1 MTKSATMYR
10 TGMRYEQSKSIMD
23 AAARYARAT
32 YAAHVEADA
41 LEDEALNAFLY
52 VDRVWEASRGASFTT
67 LLRRCLHNR
76 FSNLSRR
83 RARQYALGKAT
94 AKSISAL
101 HLTDELA
108 AFIPGAL
115 RVGDDSTAMLE
126 RIRPSISRVAYK
138 LACALL
144 IDDHLLPV
152 AREQLELTLATTKQ
166 LLAEIT
172 RAAFDCE
179 SEDALIERAR
189 ELHVI
194 AL

>member
-1 MTKSATMYR
+1 MTKSATSHR
-10 TGMRYEQSKSIMD
+10 TEVRYEQSKSIMD

-32 YAAHVEADA
+32 YATHVEADA

-52 VDRVWEASRGASFTT
+52 VDRVWEASRGASFAT

-83 RARQYALGKAT
+83 KARQYALGKAT

-101 HLTDELA
+101 HLTDELI
-108 AFIPGAL
+108 AFIPNPL
-115 RVGDDSTAMLE
+115 RIGDTSTAMLK
-126 RIRPSISRVAYK
+126 RLRPFISREAYK

-144 IDDHLLPV
+144 IDDHLLSA
-152 AREQLELTLATTKQ
+152 AREQLGLTFVTAKQ
-166 LLAEIT
+166 LLIEI
-172 RAAFDCE
+172 AHVAFDCKD
-179 SEDALIERAR
+179 EDELIERAR

-194 AL
+194 AS